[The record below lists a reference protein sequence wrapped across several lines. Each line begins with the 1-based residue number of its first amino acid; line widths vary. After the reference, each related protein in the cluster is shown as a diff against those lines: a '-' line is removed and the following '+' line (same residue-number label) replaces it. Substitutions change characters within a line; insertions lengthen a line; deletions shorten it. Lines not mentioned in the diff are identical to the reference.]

1 MAGRNIV
8 LLALKEKEERDKFVK
23 FLDGKGFDSLS
34 VGDGAKAIEI
44 ALKEAVSLIVVDL
57 TLPVISGER
66 LFQILKNN
74 PKSSKIPFIFLS
86 DTQVE
91 IRGFRVGTDVLLM
104 KPFKWEEMYGHI
116 KRVEL
121 IKGDDSEGGKDIQG
135 KLSQMSLVDILQIL
149 HFNKKEG
156 ELFITSGALAA
167 IVYIKDGNIYNASLG
182 EVEREKALYR
192 LLSWQEGTFEFHPTA
207 VTTPQRIQGT
217 AGNLLME
224 GMRQLDEFEKARDL
238 FPEGDSVLKTSI
250 DTTTL
255 PKGLKPIIYEILF
268 LIEYYPRV
276 NDLVDHCSFPD
287 YDVFK
292 TLSSLLTR
300 RIIEEIKSAPK
311 TEKVSEEFVSPTL
324 AIRVKEKVITRW
336 ADMLSVNFGRFF
348 LTAANQSY
356 VKDFLMACKSLPD
369 FSVDRKLAASSRD
382 VNENTFG
389 EVGSLNLY
397 GDMDVVLFSVPASG
411 GMGPF
416 LNAFIANL
424 IGMAVIWGD
433 EDDEVLKEFANTRKE
448 ITSRRRIP
456 VLYIYAGKAAL
467 GKEAALKYRHIL
479 NIKAD
484 EPIFTLSRTKEF
496 AYKIFQELFEE
507 LVREDYISTGNYA

>member
-8 LLALKEKEERDKFVK
+8 LLALKEKIERDKFAE
-23 FLDGKGFDSLS
+23 FLDAKGFDSIS

-74 PKSSKIPFIFLS
+74 PKSAKIPFIFLS
-86 DTQVE
+86 DTQAE
-91 IRGFRVGTDVLLM
+91 IRGFRVGTDVFLM

-116 KRVEL
+116 KRAEL
-121 IKGDDSEGGKDIQG
+121 LKGADSGGGKDIQG

-156 ELFITSGALAA
+156 ELSITSGDKIAV
-167 IVYIKDGNIYNASLG
+167 VYIKDGNIYNASLG

-192 LLSWQEGTFEFHPTA
+192 LLSWQEGRFEFHPAA
-207 VTTPQRIQGT
+207 VTTPQRIQT
-217 AGNLLME
+217 TTGNLLME
-224 GMRQLDEFEKARDL
+224 GMRQLDEFEKARSL
-238 FPEGDSVLKTSI
+238 FPDGDSILKTSI

-268 LIEYYPRV
+268 LVEYYPRV

-300 RIIEEIKSAPK
+300 RIIGEIKSAPK

-336 ADMLSVNFGRFF
+336 ADMLSVNFGRLFI
-348 LTAANQSY
+348 TAANQSY
-356 VKDFLMACKSLPD
+356 VKDLLMACKNLPD
-369 FSVDRKLAASSRD
+369 FSVDRKLASSSRD
-382 VNENTFG
+382 ANENTFG
-389 EVGSLNLY
+389 EVGSLHLY

-416 LNAFIANL
+416 LNAFTTNL

-433 EDDEVLKEFANTRKE
+433 EDDEMLKEFANTRRE
-448 ITSRRRIP
+448 ITSRRRVP
-456 VLYIYAGKAAL
+456 VLYIYAGKAGL
-467 GKEAALKYRHIL
+467 GKEAAVKYRHIL
-479 NIKAD
+479 KIKAD
-484 EPIFTLSRTKEF
+484 EPIFTLSQTKDF

-507 LVREDYISTGNYA
+507 LVREDYVSAGSYA

>member
-1 MAGRNIV
+1 
-8 LLALKEKEERDKFVK
+8 
-23 FLDGKGFDSLS
+23 
-34 VGDGAKAIEI
+34 
-44 ALKEAVSLIVVDL
+44 
-57 TLPVISGER
+57 
-66 LFQILKNN
+66 
-74 PKSSKIPFIFLS
+74 
-86 DTQVE
+86 
-91 IRGFRVGTDVLLM
+91 
-104 KPFKWEEMYGHI
+104 
-116 KRVEL
+116 
-121 IKGDDSEGGKDIQG
+121 
-135 KLSQMSLVDILQIL
+135 
-149 HFNKKEG
+149 
-156 ELFITSGALAA
+156 
-167 IVYIKDGNIYNASLG
+167 
-182 EVEREKALYR
+182 
-192 LLSWQEGTFEFHPTA
+192 
-207 VTTPQRIQGT
+207 
-217 AGNLLME
+217 ME

-389 EVGSLNLY
+389 EVGSLHLY
-397 GDMDVVLFSVPASG
+397 GDMDVVLFPSRPRAAWG
-411 GMGPF
+411 RF
-416 LNAFIANL
+416 LTL
-424 IGMAVIWGD
+424 
-433 EDDEVLKEFANTRKE
+433 LL
-448 ITSRRRIP
+448 P
-456 VLYIYAGKAAL
+456 
-467 GKEAALKYRHIL
+467 IL
-479 NIKAD
+479 
-484 EPIFTLSRTKEF
+484 
-496 AYKIFQELFEE
+496 
-507 LVREDYISTGNYA
+507 